1 MSKTEISIT
10 RLLFYI
16 FWTLLLIG
24 KGLGMTSANPAM
36 VTITWVAIFF
46 IIFKLLLSKWEKQEL
61 IATGVLLI
69 LGLAIFGKTRDAAV
83 LLTIMAICASK
94 DIDLK
99 QLFKYS
105 FWLKLLMF
113 VTRTSLAIAN
123 VIDRQILIRYD
134 SGDVHTIRYALGY
147 GQPNATH
154 YTLFVICVLLFLAY
168 RNLKTWIFVL
178 FELYNIFIFSYTNSR
193 TGFLMTSL
201 LILCV
206 WAIKSRTVYR
216 LFCFFGKPL
225 CYSYV
230 MLAIFSFATPYFINK
245 ILSRY
250 AGLGTALS
258 RLKTGTAVILNN
270 TISLFGNGNVKTDF
284 GFVFI
289 GFQYGL
295 IVLLIYIIANT
306 ILMKVFFK
314 NEYYVEFF
322 IMLIYAV
329 YTMVESYSASILMNT
344 SLILLSLLL
353 YANNR
358 DGYLQGGESV

>member
-1 MSKTEISIT
+1 MSKTKISIT
-10 RLLFYI
+10 QFLFYV

-46 IIFKLLLSKWEKQEL
+46 AIFKMLLSKWEKKKL
-61 IATGVLLI
+61 IITGVLLI
-69 LGLAIFGKTRDAAV
+69 LGLIVFWKTRDAAV
-83 LLTIMAICASK
+83 LLTIIAICASEN
-94 DIDLK
+94 IDLK

-105 FWLKLLMF
+105 FWVKLLMF

-123 VIDRQILIRYD
+123 VIDRQILVRYD

-154 YTLFVICVLLFLAY
+154 YTLFVICVLLFLSY
-168 RNLKTWIFVL
+168 RNLKTWVFVL
-178 FELYNIFIFSYTNSR
+178 FELYNVFIFSYTNSR

-206 WAIKSRTVYR
+206 WAIKSRITHR
-216 LFCFFGKPL
+216 LFSSLGKPL
-225 CYSYV
+225 SYSYV
-230 MLAIFSFATPYFINK
+230 ALAVFSFATPYYINV

-258 RLKTGTAVILNN
+258 RLKTGTAVILSN
-270 TISLFGNGNVKTDF
+270 TLSLFGSGNVKTDF

-329 YTMVESYSASILMNT
+329 YTMVESYSASILMNA

-358 DGYLQGGESV
+358 EDYLQGGESV